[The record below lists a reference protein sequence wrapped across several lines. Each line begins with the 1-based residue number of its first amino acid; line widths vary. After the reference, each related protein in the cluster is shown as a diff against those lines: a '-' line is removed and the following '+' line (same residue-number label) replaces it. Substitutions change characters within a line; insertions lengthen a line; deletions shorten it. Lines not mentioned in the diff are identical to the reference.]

1 MENLLIMDKE
11 LMACVGDLIDPS
23 YKLNPVTNDVTP
35 EVTHFSEYSVGY
47 TKLPEELVNRFNKH
61 IRKPTQEEYEQYSI
75 KRAKEE
81 EELRKR
87 IEESEK
93 YGPAFL
99 SDEWRWARIDAEV
112 DRCRE
117 FVKKYG

>member
-1 MENLLIMDKE
+1 MGIDLE

-35 EVTHFSEYSVGY
+35 EVTHFSEY
-47 TKLPEELVNRFNKH
+47 TIDQNNLPEELVNRFNKH
-61 IRKPTQEEYEQYSI
+61 MRKPTQEEYEQYSI

-87 IEESEK
+87 IEEREK

-117 FVKKYG
+117 YIKKYG